1 MVGFF
6 WIGSILSILGGV
18 IIAVAIVS
26 WQIIQW
32 LKYGFWPPLPLQTAF
47 NYMELPL
54 PVTSW
59 IGANHLIQGVL
70 QWPLSLSLFIA
81 LTIVAMFFTKI
92 ATTIEKNESARKR
105 ASLKDRL

>member
-6 WIGSILSILGGV
+6 WIGSILSVLGGV
-18 IIAVAIVS
+18 IIPVAIVG
-26 WQIIQW
+26 WQLIHW
-32 LKYGFWPPLPLQTAF
+32 LKYGFWPPLTLQTAF
-47 NYMELPL
+47 NYMELPP
-54 PVTSW
+54 PVASW

-81 LTIVAMFFTKI
+81 LTVVAMFFAKI